1 MQSKILRRLAGL
13 AETTGWLPHDHRG
26 IWIDPNTGHQWQ
38 WNQDMQDYL
47 PIRTDKN
54 HGPNLDDLGSRIKK
68 AKTTFTERGESMTN
82 EKKMSASDLRQREK
96 IVLGMK
102 KNKADLKKRYGDRWQ
117 DVMYATATKQALE
130 DSMEESRNQQVRDRT
145 FTKMVEPLKTKQWLK
160 DMGKKKDDKEKE
172 NEMQEGYYEMPRVDL
187 PDEIPG
193 MEGPWQM
200 RSGRIVYYDPREG
213 KYYDRSTDMYLS
225 DQEAHE
231 MQYPDLYREFAE
243 FMGRPITEEP
253 GSEWKQMKAFQVAIP
268 ANVYSGKYYD
278 YRVYPYHVIQG
289 QDGVETPEDA
299 VQWVLNNQDKVLD
312 KFQKARY
319 NGRRIIMNPASKNVF
334 FDKINPRMV
343 KLIDITRKVS
353 TQAESLN
360 QNAVEEEKKG
370 LYYYVNKRKKAGT
383 SRPKGHPKAPSDQD
397 WKNAAKTAKESVS
410 FMEEDPCWDGY
421 EQVGMKTKNGKRV
434 PNCVPKEGIE
444 EGYPDNYRDPYAGEP
459 SDREVDT
466 AYDFAADMMKDF
478 LRTSMAQATMQDLR
492 DPGLDPEDREGLTQ
506 DLMSDLIGT
515 GRNAVENEY
524 GWEPDYDILQREAK
538 SLIQELL
545 SINETQYERIRKLA
559 GI

>member
-1 MQSKILRRLAGL
+1 MTSRIFRKLSVLDEA
-13 AETTGWLPHDHRG
+13 TGWLPHDRRG
-26 IWIDPNTGHQWQ
+26 IWTNPKTGQQWQ
-38 WNQDMQDYL
+38 WNQDLRDYQ
-47 PIRTDKN
+47 PVRANTDT
-54 HGPNLDDLGSRIKK
+54 GANLHDLGSRIKQ
-68 AKTTFTERGESMTN
+68 AKTKLNKQGESMTN
-82 EKKMSASDLRQREK
+82 EKKMSADDLRQREK

-130 DSMEESRNQQVRDRT
+130 DHMEESRNQKVRDRT
-145 FTKMVEPLKTKQWLK
+145 FSKMVEPLKTKQWLK
-160 DMGKKKDDKEKE
+160 DLGKKKDDEEKE
-172 NEMQEGYYEMPRVDL
+172 TKMQEGYYEMPQVDL

-243 FMGRPITEEP
+243 YMGRTVTEEP
-253 GSEWKQMKAFQVAIP
+253 EYEWKKMKAFQVAIP
-268 ANVYSGKYYD
+268 ANVYTGKYYD
-278 YRVYPYHVIQG
+278 YRVYPYHVVQG
-289 QDGVETPEDA
+289 EDGVETPEDA
-299 VQWVLNNQDKVLD
+299 VQWVLNNKDQVLD

-343 KLIDITRKVS
+343 KLIDITRKVPV
-353 TQAESLN
+353 A
-360 QNAVEEEKKG
+360 
-370 LYYYVNKRKKAGT
+370 AGT
-383 SRPKGHPKAPSDQD
+383 VTED
-397 WKNAAKTAKESVS
+397 
-410 FMEEDPCWDGY
+410 DPCWDGY
-421 EQVGMKTKNGKRV
+421 EQIGMKKKNGKEV
-434 PNCVPKEGIE
+434 PNCVPKEGME

-459 SDREVDT
+459 SDREVDK
-466 AYDFAADMMKDF
+466 AYDFAADMMRDF
-478 LRTSMAQATMQDLR
+478 LQTSMAQATLQDLR

-506 DLMSDLIGT
+506 DLTSDLIGT

-524 GWEPDYDILQREAK
+524 GWEPDHNILKQEAQ
-538 SLIQELL
+538 SLIQQMMAV
-545 SINETQYERIRKLA
+545 NETQYERIRKLA